1 MSTSGLYAICVIISK
16 FSMNRNNL
24 IHEAAS
30 ATPDPERAL
39 NNLERFFGE
48 RPAFFEEHTHEIVL
62 IAALFSNSQFLADYS
77 IQNPS
82 QLSRALTALSLP
94 FDKGKILSDAYDSYA
109 SFRDEDRAPAYKE
122 HAMKLLRE
130 MKKYYLLII
139 TMRDISSVT
148 TLHESMSELS
158 ILAEAITEIALEM
171 SFTFMR
177 RKFGMLRENAF
188 SIIGMGKLGA
198 EELNYSSDIDII
210 TVYQSEKS
218 VSTGVLNPFGIRH
231 HKISSH
237 EYYCMLTETLI
248 NLLQSLTEDGIA
260 YRVDLRLR
268 PNGQKGDLSL
278 SLDSCRSYYEAWG
291 KTWERVALI
300 RARPIAGSG
309 QLGKAFIH
317 AIEPFVWKRSL
328 DYNDIEEI
336 KALKKKI
343 DTIFDSSD
351 IKRGHGGIREIEF
364 FMHTFQLLYGGEKQ
378 PLRSGTLPKVLNA
391 LAQEGLLASDDAEFL
406 SDTYLFLR
414 RIEHIL
420 QMRDDMQIYTLP
432 AQPEGLA
439 ILARKMHFLDTGVF
453 TAELR
458 LKRLKVRDMYNSLL
472 GSAHAGQEDLLSL
485 KDELP
490 ENAFLDYLSF
500 KGFLNPASVLRH
512 INALQEYMTTGKTLQ
527 ERTLLK
533 KTVPLF
539 LELIVKS
546 VKKDTALSMLVTFL
560 GKIGNHA
567 SYIDLLRQRSDTR
580 EIIIDTLSMSSYL
593 TRLLLGS
600 ENLEGL
606 FEYPDIRMDYRAL
619 QERLMNV
626 FARTRD
632 PMNALRDFKLNE
644 ELKTGML
651 FLKGSL
657 DIFGLCHVLS
667 MLADAAL
674 RAIVHYLHKETG
686 FAVAGLGGF
695 GARELNIGS
704 DLDLLF
710 ISEGRTRDRNGAF
723 SKGTSIAKE
732 FIKLLSEYTEKGV
745 AYKIDMRLRPDG
757 SRGIL
762 VNDIKGYTRYYL
774 KSAQPWEIQSLL
786 RARPVAGDM
795 SVLVAFQQ
803 MRKQIIMQRGREVSS
818 RHIKD
823 MRKRIVR
830 ERSKESSGYD
840 IKLGPGGIKEI
851 EFVVQY
857 LQLKHCADIPDLV
870 LHNTVAAIKR
880 LAQYAILDRDT
891 EEYLLNAYK
900 FQRTVEA
907 ILRLN
912 EEGVLRKDSELIDI
926 IVKILGDASEEKLLH
941 QIRDIRRKILLITE
955 RVYGGPHP

>member
-1 MSTSGLYAICVIISK
+1 
-16 FSMNRNNL
+16 
-24 IHEAAS
+24 
-30 ATPDPERAL
+30 
-39 NNLERFFGE
+39 
-48 RPAFFEEHTHEIVL
+48 
-62 IAALFSNSQFLADYS
+62 
-77 IQNPS
+77 
-82 QLSRALTALSLP
+82 
-94 FDKGKILSDAYDSYA
+94 
-109 SFRDEDRAPAYKE
+109 
-122 HAMKLLRE
+122 MKLLRE

-139 TMRDISSVT
+139 TMKDISSVT

-158 ILAEAITEIALEM
+158 ILAEAITEIALDM
-171 SFTFMR
+171 SFTLMR
-177 RKFGMLRENAF
+177 RKFGMMRENAF
-188 SIIGMGKLGA
+188 SVIGMGKLGA
-198 EELNYSSDIDII
+198 GELNYSSDIDII
-210 TVYQSEKS
+210 TVYHSEKS

-237 EYYCMLTETLI
+237 EYCCMLTETMT
-248 NLLQSLTEDGIA
+248 NLLQSMTEDGIA

-300 RARPIAGSG
+300 RARPIAGS
-309 QLGKAFIH
+309 QELGTAFLRT
-317 AIEPFVWKRSL
+317 IEPFVWKRSL

-343 DTIFDSSD
+343 DSIFDIND
-351 IKRGHGGIREIEF
+351 IKRGYGGIREIEF
-364 FMHTFQLLYGGEKQ
+364 FVHAFQLLYGGERMA
-378 PLRSGTLPKVLNA
+378 LRSGALPAVLNA
-391 LAQEGLLASDDAEFL
+391 LVQERLLSAEDAELL
-406 SDTYLFLR
+406 SDTYTFLR

-432 AQPEGLA
+432 AQPDELA
-439 ILARKMHFLDTGVF
+439 TLSRKMSFRDTAAF
-453 TAELR
+453 TAHLR
-458 LKRLKVRDMYNSLL
+458 LKRLKVRDMYHALL
-472 GSAHAGQEDLLSL
+472 GSADAVQDDLLSL

-490 ENAFLDYLSF
+490 ENALLEYLAF
-500 KGFLNPASVLRH
+500 KGFTSPAAALTH
-512 INALQEYMTTGKTLQ
+512 ISALQEQMTIGKTLR

-539 LELIVKS
+539 LELIMKS
-546 VKKDTALSMLVTFL
+546 VHKDTALSMLVTFL

-567 SYIDLLRQRSDTR
+567 SYIDLLLQRSDTR
-580 EIIIDTLSMSSYL
+580 EIIIDTLSASSYL
-593 TRLLLGS
+593 TRMLLGS

-626 FARTRD
+626 FARTHD
-632 PMNALRDFKLNE
+632 PMRALRDFKLNE

-667 MLADAAL
+667 MLADAVL

-710 ISEGRTRDRNGAF
+710 ISEGGTRNRSGSF
-723 SKGTSIAKE
+723 SRGTSVAKE
-732 FIKLLSEYTEKGV
+732 FIRLLSEYTEKGV
-745 AYKIDMRLRPDG
+745 AYKVDMRLRPEG
-757 SRGIL
+757 SKGIL
-762 VNDIKGYTRYYL
+762 VNDIKGYSRYYL

-795 SVLVAFQQ
+795 HLLAGFQQ
-803 MRKQIIMQRGREVSS
+803 MRKRIILQRGREVRSL
-818 RHIKD
+818 HIKD

-830 ERSKESSGYD
+830 ELSKESSGYD

-857 LQLKHCADIPDLV
+857 LQLKHCADIPDLI

-880 LAQYAILDRDT
+880 LTQYAILDRDA

-900 FQRTVEA
+900 FLRTVET

-912 EEGVLRKDSELIDI
+912 EEAVLRKDSELIDI
-926 IVKILGDASEEKLLH
+926 IVRFLGDSSEEKLLH
-941 QIRDIRRKILLITE
+941 QIKDIRKKILLITE
-955 RVYGGPHP
+955 RVYGSPYP

>member
-1 MSTSGLYAICVIISK
+1 
-16 FSMNRNNL
+16 
-24 IHEAAS
+24 
-30 ATPDPERAL
+30 
-39 NNLERFFGE
+39 
-48 RPAFFEEHTHEIVL
+48 
-62 IAALFSNSQFLADYS
+62 
-77 IQNPS
+77 
-82 QLSRALTALSLP
+82 
-94 FDKGKILSDAYDSYA
+94 
-109 SFRDEDRAPAYKE
+109 
-122 HAMKLLRE
+122 
-130 MKKYYLLII
+130 
-139 TMRDISSVT
+139 
-148 TLHESMSELS
+148 
-158 ILAEAITEIALEM
+158 
-171 SFTFMR
+171 
-177 RKFGMLRENAF
+177 
-188 SIIGMGKLGA
+188 MGKLGA

-231 HKISSH
+231 HNISSH
-237 EYYCMLTETLI
+237 EYCCMLTETMT
-248 NLLQSLTEDGIA
+248 NLLQSMTEYGIA

-300 RARPIAGSG
+300 RARPIAGS
-309 QLGKAFIH
+309 QELGTSFIRM
-317 AIEPFVWKRSL
+317 IEPFVWKRSL
-328 DYNDIEEI
+328 DYNDIEEM

-343 DTIFDSSD
+343 DSIADIND
-351 IKRGHGGIREIEF
+351 IKRGYGGIREIEF
-364 FMHTFQLLYGGEKQ
+364 FVHAFQLLYGGERIA
-378 PLRSGTLPKVLNA
+378 LRSGALPSVLNE
-391 LAQEGLLASDDAEFL
+391 LVQEGLLPAEDAELL
-406 SDTYLFLR
+406 SDTYTFLR

-420 QMRDDMQIYTLP
+420 QMRDDMQLYTLP
-432 AQPEGLA
+432 AQHEELSS
-439 ILARKMHFLDTGVF
+439 LSRKMSFRDTAAF
-453 TAELR
+453 TAHLR
-458 LKRLKVRDMYNSLL
+458 LKRLKVRDMYNALL
-472 GSAHAGQEDLLSL
+472 GSADAVQDDLLSL

-490 ENAFLDYLSF
+490 ENALLEYLAF
-500 KGFLNPASVLRH
+500 KGFKAPAAALTH
-512 INALQEYMTTGKTLQ
+512 INALQEQMTIGKTLR

-539 LELIVKS
+539 LELIMKS
-546 VKKDTALSMLVTFL
+546 VQKDTTLSMLVTFL
-560 GKIGNHA
+560 GKIGHHA
-567 SYIDLLRQRSDTR
+567 SYIELLLQRSDTR
-580 EIIIDTLSMSSYL
+580 EIIIDTFSTSSFL
-593 TRLLLGS
+593 TKALLAS

-606 FEYPDIRMDYRAL
+606 FEYPDIRIDYRAL

-626 FARTRD
+626 FALTHD
-632 PMNALRDFKLNE
+632 PMSALRDFKLNE
-644 ELKTGML
+644 EIKTGML

-686 FAVAGLGGF
+686 FAVVGLGGF

-710 ISEGRTRDRNGAF
+710 ISESRTRDRTGSF
-723 SKGTSIAKE
+723 SKGTSVAKK

-757 SRGIL
+757 SSGIL

-803 MRKQIIMQRGREVSS
+803 MRKRIILQRGREVSS
-818 RHIKD
+818 HHIKD

-830 ERSKESSGYD
+830 ELSKESSGYD
-840 IKLGPGGIKEI
+840 VKLGPGGIKEI

-857 LQLKHCADIPDLV
+857 LQLRHCADIPDLI

-891 EEYLLNAYK
+891 EEYLLNAYR
-900 FQRTVEA
+900 FLRTVET

-912 EEGVLRKDSELIDI
+912 EENVLRKDSELIDI
-926 IVKILGDASEEKLLH
+926 IVGFLGDSSEEKLLH
-941 QIRDIRRKILLITE
+941 QIKDIRKKILLITE
-955 RVYGGPHP
+955 RVYGSPHP